1 MNNGCVLVTGGAGY
15 IGSHVALAL
24 LDAGWSVVV
33 VDNLSTGLRAL
44 TPAKARFIYGDAGN
58 VELVSGLLQKYRCEA
73 VLHFAGSTVVPDSVS
88 DPLAYYHN
96 NTAVSRALI
105 AACVMAQVKRLV
117 FSSTAAVYG
126 NPARLPV
133 DEAEPPRPIT
143 PYGTSKLM
151 TELMLRD
158 VAAACPLRY
167 VALRYFNVAGADPAR
182 RSGQS
187 TPNATHLVKVA
198 CEVATGKR
206 DGMTVFG
213 TDYETPDGTCIRD
226 FIHVTDLA
234 AAHLAALDHLMAGGD
249 SEVLNCGYGRGFSVR
264 QIVAATE
271 RLAGRALNVAAG
283 PRRRGDI
290 VSMVADTARIR
301 ARLNWQPRY
310 DDLEAIVGSALA
322 WEGR

>member
-1 MNNGCVLVTGGAGY
+1 MSNGCVLVTGGAGY

-33 VDNLSTGLRAL
+33 VDNLATGLRTL
-44 TPAKARFIYGDAGN
+44 IPAKARFVYGDAGN
-58 VELVSGLLQKYRCEA
+58 VELMSGLLQKYRCDA
-73 VLHFAGSTVVPDSVS
+73 VLHFAGSTVVPDSVA

-105 AACVMAQVKRLV
+105 AACVTAQVRRLV

-143 PYGTSKLM
+143 PHGTSTLM
-151 TELMLRD
+151 TEMMLRD
-158 VAAACPLRY
+158 VAAVAPFRY
-167 VALRYFNVAGADPAR
+167 VALRYFNVAGADPLR

-187 TPNATHLVKVA
+187 TPDATHLVKVV
-198 CEVATGKR
+198 CEVAAGKR
-206 DGMTVFG
+206 DGITVFG
-213 TDYETPDGTCIRD
+213 ADYDTPDGTCVRD

-264 QIVAATE
+264 QIVTATE
-271 RLAGRALNVAAG
+271 RLVGRPLNVTIG

-290 VSMVADTARIR
+290 VSMVADTARLR
-301 ARLNWQPRY
+301 AKLNWQPRY
-310 DDLEAIVGSALA
+310 DDIEAIVGSALA